1 MKTSFKVLTVFLSLA
16 VPAAANAQSSRWK
29 MAEERDRMTDEMSYL
44 AMTRARDSSQFV
56 IQCTTDYIAAFVKLQ
71 YLDMDIRDER
81 NVRYRFD
88 RDEPQE
94 STWRNVKRGGG
105 AVIFGDEAVEIARRA
120 VTAQRLVVDNG
131 KATVEFSLDGAGKAL
146 KQVAE
151 KCSNLTIEQ

>member
-1 MKTSFKVLTVFLSLA
+1 
-16 VPAAANAQSSRWK
+16 
-29 MAEERDRMTDEMSYL
+29 
-44 AMTRARDSSQFV
+44 
-56 IQCTTDYIAAFVKLQ
+56 
-71 YLDMDIRDER
+71 
-81 NVRYRFD
+81 
-88 RDEPQE
+88 
-94 STWRNVKRGGG
+94 VKRGGG